1 MTTPRSRPLSEA
13 HSRWHSAITSEPPTE
28 ASPPTS
34 DEGVSTQSC
43 LDVWGNTMK
52 KKQETTLWIAF
63 QNIGSFQQDEE
74 MALKLEALRRFT
86 IEKEVDIFGFTEANT
101 CWDVVSETN
110 RPARR
115 TRGWWEKCQWTLTHN
130 RLEPHDNEKTAYQPG
145 GTGILCINHA
155 AHRTL
160 RPGDDAL
167 GLGRW
172 CWTRIQGSDG
182 FVLCVISMYR
192 PCCSNGPMTV
202 YQQHLRR
209 LTSLQRFECPKEAIL
224 VDLAKEI
231 QTWQHEGD
239 HVILLT
245 DFNDDI
251 TDTSVRRWAAN
262 LGLVEAITWL
272 HPTNPPHLSTGS
284 KTN

>member
-1 MTTPRSRPLSEA
+1 
-13 HSRWHSAITSEPPTE
+13 
-28 ASPPTS
+28 
-34 DEGVSTQSC
+34 
-43 LDVWGNTMK
+43 
-52 KKQETTLWIAF
+52 
-63 QNIGSFQQDEE
+63 
-74 MALKLEALRRFT
+74 LEALRRVT

-110 RPARR
+110 RLARR

-130 RLEPHDNEKTAYQPG
+130 RLEPHDNEKMAYQPG

-155 AHRTL
+155 AHCTL

-172 CWTRIQGSDG
+172 CWTRIQGLDG
-182 FVLCVISMYR
+182 FVLRVISMYR
-192 PCCSNGPMTV
+192 PCRSNGPMTV
-202 YQQHLRR
+202 YQQHIRR

-251 TDTSVRRWAAN
+251 TDTSVRHWASN
-262 LGLVEAITWL
+262 LGLVEVITWL
-272 HPTNPPHLSTGS
+272 HPTNPPPPINGVENQLTAFSLPLNYFHWQQADIVGLETPFQVTTTPYGWIFTYR
-284 KTN
+284 KFARRINRHTLNRAPAA